1 MKHKFNFLAIALT
14 GLFVVSCGKKEA
26 PQMAPPATLDV
37 VDASIKDVVGYS
49 EFPASIEGK
58 INNDVRAKIQGYIQQ
73 VFVHE
78 GQIVTKGQPLF
89 KIETNV
95 LTESA
100 NAAKSGIASAQ
111 ASVNVAQVEVNKL
124 IPLVEKNIIGSVQL
138 ETAKANLESAKS
150 MLAQARA
157 NYNSLNANI
166 DFSVVRSP
174 VNGIVGDLPFKN
186 GSLVGPA
193 DPQALTKVSD
203 VSEVFAYFSMN
214 EKEYFTFLNNA
225 EGNSLAEKLKS
236 LPAVEL
242 VLADGSI
249 YSEKGRIETVTG
261 QVSQATGTVQ
271 FRVAFKNPQRLLS
284 NGNSGS
290 IRLPKYYK
298 QVLVVPEI
306 ATYEQQGTINLY
318 TVKNDTAY
326 NKVIQITDR
335 VDNMV
340 IVKDGIKAGETVV
353 VSGVINLR
361 NQSPIKP
368 KKVNFDEV
376 VKSIEKVF

>member
-1 MKHKFNFLAIALT
+1 
-14 GLFVVSCGKKEA
+14 
-26 PQMAPPATLDV
+26 MAPPATLDV